1 MKKRILYIAALTAI
15 IAPIFLTGTIN
26 PLICIYIHLLGII
39 LLIFGANREWRLI
52 FVLLFLLFDLFF
64 CLPPG
69 MPPTKNRFSKAET
82 TLSEDQK
89 KKIRFECDMKLYDS
103 INHYLKYPPNADVI
117 KKLDLGNSS
126 LQDTLSI
133 AITIAEKN
141 IHYATFFWDTDD
153 IKIYTYSY
161 YYSLFKTNRY
171 HWGERTE
178 VGDDGNSGAV
188 LYDVP
193 IYGYL
198 PDFYKE
204 LEKRVIK
211 IQK

>member
-1 MKKRILYIAALTAI
+1 MKKIILYITAFTAI

-26 PLICIYIHLLGII
+26 PFICIYIHLFGII
-39 LLIFGANREWRLI
+39 LFVFGANREWRLMV
-52 FVLLFLLFDLFF
+52 VLMFLYFDLIF
-64 CLPPG
+64 CFAPD
-69 MPPTKNRFSKAET
+69 MPPTKNRFSKAGIA
-82 TLSEDQK
+82 LSEDQK
-89 KKIRFECDMKLYDS
+89 KKIRLECDMELYDS

-117 KKLDLGNSS
+117 KELYLGNSS

-141 IHYATFFWDTDD
+141 IRYATFFWDTDD
-153 IKIYTYSY
+153 IKIYTYFY
-161 YYSLFKTNRY
+161 YDSLFKTNRY

-193 IYGYL
+193 IYGYW

-204 LEKRVIK
+204 LEKRVTLIK
-211 IQK
+211 

>member
-1 MKKRILYIAALTAI
+1 MKKRILYITALTAI

-26 PLICIYIHLLGII
+26 PLICSYIHLFGII
-39 LLIFGANREWRLI
+39 LFVFGANRELRLMFVLTFLWFDLI
-52 FVLLFLLFDLFF
+52 FCFAPD
-64 CLPPG
+64 
-69 MPPTKNRFSKAET
+69 MPTYQNRFSKAEI

-141 IHYATFFWDTDD
+141 IRYATFFWDTDD
-153 IKIYTYSY
+153 IKIYTYFY
-161 YYSLFKTNRY
+161 YDSLFKTNRY
-171 HWGERTE
+171 HWGKRTE

-188 LYDVP
+188 IYDVT

-204 LEKRVIK
+204 LEKQVTLIK
-211 IQK
+211 